1 MLLAHK
7 FAEALQNKL
16 NDPEGQSR
24 KRFPSCLY
32 TLEVESGKKFDKI
45 VISHTNDFDRERG
58 REGQRSVHAF
68 VERET
73 GALIKAAT
81 WKAPAKLKSGWAT
94 KYNLETQFEEALAVA
109 DPYGSYLYQ

>member
-7 FAEALQNKL
+7 FAQALQNKL
-16 NDPEGQSR
+16 NDPEGDQQ
-24 KRFPSCLY
+24 KRFPGFLY

-45 VISHTNDFDRERG
+45 VISYTTDLDREQG
-58 REGQRSVHAF
+58 RQGQRSVHAF

-73 GALIKAAT
+73 GALIKAAG

-94 KYNLETQFEEALAVA
+94 KYNLDTEFEKALAVA

>member
-7 FAEALQNKL
+7 FAEALQNKI
-16 NDPEGQSR
+16 NDPEGAHA
-24 KRFPSCLY
+24 KRFPGFIY

-45 VISHTNDFDRERG
+45 VISYSIDGKFSTG
-58 REGQRSVHAF
+58 KSVHAF

-94 KYNLETQFEEALAVA
+94 KYNLETQFEEALEAA
-109 DPYGSYLYQ
+109 DCYGSYLYQ

>member
-7 FAEALQNKL
+7 FAEALQNKI
-16 NDPEGQSR
+16 NDPEGEHA
-24 KRFPSCLY
+24 KRFPDFIY

-45 VISHTNDFDRERG
+45 VISYTVG
-58 REGQRSVHAF
+58 KEGHSTGKSVHAF

-81 WKAPAKLKSGWAT
+81 WKAPAKIKTGWAT
-94 KYNLETQFEEALAVA
+94 KYNLETEFEKALAAA
-109 DPYGSYLYQ
+109 DCYGSYLYQ

>member
-7 FAEALQNKL
+7 FAQALQNKI
-16 NDPEGQSR
+16 NDPEGAHG
-24 KRFPSCLY
+24 KRFPGFIY

-45 VISHTNDFDRERG
+45 VISFTTDFDRERG

-81 WKAPAKLKSGWAT
+81 WKAPAKIKTGWAT